1 MFKRLLALAVAL
13 FLAFPP
19 LAAAGEKLALKV
31 GMGDPID
38 SEMGAIGTRFKEI
51 VEARSHGAVEV
62 QLFPSGQLG
71 AETEMIQNVRGGN
84 LDMAVVG
91 IANTVPFVKKL
102 GILTMPYI
110 FDDLYDVVRATTG
123 PAHELLNDYAIREG
137 GFRILGWTYTD
148 YRYISNSRHPIKT
161 LNDIKGLKFRVP
173 QSAVLLAS
181 YKAWGANPVPISWSE
196 TFTALQQGVVD
207 GQCYGYITFLARK
220 FNEVQK
226 YMTEVHYTYQLQPMI
241 MSQRAFLAMP
251 SDLRRLIMEAGRDAQ
266 EYCLAFEL
274 TESIK
279 ARQRLIE
286 SGVQISQLEDE
297 PDWKRAAVSRVWPEM
312 EAFVG
317 GREAINAFLAA
328 IGKEPWVPPQP
339 SALP

>member
-1 MFKRLLALAVAL
+1 MLKNLLAVFVAL
-13 FLAFPP
+13 FLACPV
-19 LAAAGEKLALKV
+19 AASARDTVVLKV
-31 GMGDPID
+31 GLGDPVD
-38 SEMGAIGTRFKEI
+38 SEMGAIGGRFKQI
-51 VEARSHGAVEV
+51 VESRSHGAVEV

-71 AETEMIQNVRGGN
+71 DETEMIQNVRAGN
-84 LDMAVVG
+84 LDIAVVG

-110 FDDLYDVVRATTG
+110 FDDIYDVVRATTG
-123 PAHELLNDYAIREG
+123 PAHELLNGYAVNEG

-148 YRYISNSRHPIKT
+148 YRYLSNSRKPIKN
-161 LNDIKGLKFRVP
+161 LNDIKGMKFRVP

-181 YKAWGANPVPISWSE
+181 YKAWGANPVPISWAE

-207 GQCYGYITFLARK
+207 GQCYGYITFLACK

-226 YMTEVHYTYQLQPMI
+226 YITEVHYTYQLQPMLLSERVYAK
-241 MSQRAFLAMP
+241 MSP
-251 SDLRRLIMEAGRDAQ
+251 ELRELVIQAGRDAQ

-274 TESIK
+274 AESGK

-328 IGKEPWVPPQP
+328 IDKAPWK
-339 SALP
+339 